1 MKRGLWCISIA
12 ASLVAGCATYPVSE
26 SQVLMSGIARHRSS
40 NINCG
45 IGSVRYCEVD
55 VIDKSKTCTCMDG
68 RALFGP
74 Q

>member
-1 MKRGLWCISIA
+1 
-12 ASLVAGCATYPVSE
+12 
-26 SQVLMSGIARHRSS
+26 MSGIARHRSS